1 MARTSLSLGKGR
13 VFSTMGWGSMPGI
26 RIVSPFLNDF
36 LPPLAAAIAST
47 YSATVMYC
55 DSVRW
60 ARATNC
66 AVVRALA
73 VYLIVPGGSSCVW
86 AALPDAFAGG
96 FCPAGARA
104 DLAAGARTPSWGV
117 EKR

>member
-13 VFSTMGWGSMPGI
+13 VFSTIGWGSMPGI

-36 LPPLAAAIAST
+36 LPPVAAAIAST

-60 ARATNC
+60 ARATNRGV
-66 AVVRALA
+66 ARALA
-73 VYLIVPGGSSCVW
+73 VNLIVPGGSSCVW
-86 AALPDAFAGG
+86 AALPGAFAVG
-96 FCPAGARA
+96 FCPPVDGVDCA
-104 DLAAGARTPSWGV
+104 DRKGTPLNSSHV
-117 EKR
+117 A